1 MLDKI
6 LDVIVIDC
14 DIAGGSVAGS
24 VSESIVHP
32 KKGKDIVFHFA
43 RALCVGWALAVFV
56 SPAVSERF
64 QLSKSE
70 SVAIAFI
77 GGYCGIRLISTAEK
91 VLHRNL
97 SKETK
102 E

>member
-6 LDVIVIDC
+6 LDVIVII
-14 DIAGGSVAGS
+14 DIGRICGRLRRIHRS
-24 VSESIVHP
+24 P

-43 RALCVGWALAVFV
+43 RALRVVWALAVFV

-70 SVAIAFI
+70 SVALLI
-77 GGYCGIRLISTAEK
+77 GGYCGIRLMSTAEK
-91 VLHRNL
+91 FSIENSLKP
-97 SKETK
+97 KE
-102 E
+102 

>member
-6 LDVIVIDC
+6 LDVVIIDC

-32 KKGKDIVFHFA
+32 KKGKNIFFHFT
-43 RALCVGWALAVFV
+43 RALLVGWSLVVFV
-56 SPAVSERF
+56 SPAVSEKF

-70 SVAIAFI
+70 SVAFAFI
-77 GGYCGIRLISTAEK
+77 GGYCGIKILSTAEK
-91 VLHRNL
+91 VIEKKIAAQ
-97 SKETK
+97 SKD
-102 E
+102 